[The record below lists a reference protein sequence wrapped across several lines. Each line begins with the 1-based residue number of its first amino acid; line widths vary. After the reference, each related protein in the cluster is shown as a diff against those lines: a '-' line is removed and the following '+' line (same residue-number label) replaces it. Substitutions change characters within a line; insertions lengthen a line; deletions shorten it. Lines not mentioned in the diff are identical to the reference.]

1 MNFKVLVV
9 DRRSVE
15 RSELTLPLKKAGVGK
30 IAEANLHELAAQ
42 PFQAGQYDA
51 VFVEFN
57 TLMEAGQALAR
68 SLRAMDADVPIV
80 VTYPLTTRIADIK
93 KYCPQA
99 SAYLASP
106 FTSDQLWDTL
116 QECVSA
122 ATN

>member
-1 MNFKVLVV
+1 MKIKVLVV
-9 DRRSVE
+9 DRQSVGH
-15 RSELTLPLKKAGVGK
+15 SPLTQPLKKSGVGN
-30 IAEANLHELAAQ
+30 IIEVNERELAAQ

-80 VTYPLTTRIADIK
+80 VTYPHTTRIADIK

-99 SAYLASP
+99 SAYLAAP
-106 FTSDQLWDTL
+106 FTSEQLLDSL
-116 QECVSA
+116 GECVSA
-122 ATN
+122 ATA